1 MTSSNFNDVIK
12 FQVNRM
18 MGREAQDGQMSVLL
32 VVSVAWFIFGSV
44 VVVVNQVTI
53 SDVTRCCRC

>member
-1 MTSSNFNDVIK
+1 
-12 FQVNRM
+12 M

-44 VVVVNQVTI
+44 VVVVNQVTYHMMSHFVVVVVAVVVVVVNQVI
-53 SDVTRCCRC
+53 